1 MVGLKRAMKSK
12 KFFQFFVR
20 GLGRDSGA
28 RNKCFTSTEEG
39 TRKWYTLW
47 DLVVVSRFFGG
58 NSDATVY
65 ALLLGGVWIRVRMYF
80 NSFGVVC
87 VCVVLMLF
95 FGSSSPKNFSGS
107 PFLARLKNSKIL
119 RFLREDKKQKK

>member
-1 MVGLKRAMKSK
+1 MSH
-12 KFFQFFVR
+12 
-20 GLGRDSGA
+20 
-28 RNKCFTSTEEG
+28 
-39 TRKWYTLW
+39 
-47 DLVVVSRFFGG
+47 FFGG

-95 FGSSSPKNFSGS
+95 FGSSSPKNFSV
-107 PFLARLKNSKIL
+107 L
-119 RFLREDKKQKK
+119 RFSGKIEKFKDS